1 MDMPAERSGYLHK
14 ASIMQDMS
22 AVTAACMMMK
32 KKVFEEVGGF
42 AEKLAVAFNDM
53 DLCLRVNKAG
63 HLVVYDPYVQLY
75 HAESKTRGAEDSKE
89 KVRRFQREIEY
100 MRCHWMH
107 ILKNGD
113 PYYNK
118 RIFL

>member
-1 MDMPAERSGYLHK
+1 MRRSWPWPL
-14 ASIMQDMS
+14 
-22 AVTAACMMMK
+22 T
-32 KKVFEEVGGF
+32 
-42 AEKLAVAFNDM
+42 DM
-53 DLCLRVNKAG
+53 DLCLHVNKSRTSRC
-63 HLVVYDPYVQLY
+63 VRPYVQLY

-118 RIFL
+118 NLSLTRWDYSLKPFSDTGKKKG